1 MPSAWV
7 IEIKTDNTEHQ
18 HGLFEFA
25 QLPGIGDRVA
35 LRTPDQAMH
44 AFGVAEI
51 EHYPA
56 RIPPGDV
63 PKEPSAAIYVTWLN
77 EVTPK

>member
-1 MPSAWV
+1 MPNAWV
-7 IEIKTDNTEHQ
+7 IEVKADNTEHQ

-25 QLPGIGDRVA
+25 QIPITGDRIA
-35 LRTPDQAMH
+35 LGTADRAMH
-44 AFGVAEI
+44 AFGVVQI

-56 RIPPGDV
+56 PTPPRDA

-77 EVTPK
+77 EVAPK

>member
-7 IEIKTDNTEHQ
+7 IEVKTDNTEHQ

-25 QLPGIGDRVA
+25 QIPNTGDRIA
-35 LRTPDQAMH
+35 LKTTDQSMH
-44 AFGVAEI
+44 AFGVVQI
-51 EHYPA
+51 EHYPV
-56 RIPPGDV
+56 RVPPSDV
-63 PKEPSAAIYVTWLN
+63 PKEPSAAIYVNWLN